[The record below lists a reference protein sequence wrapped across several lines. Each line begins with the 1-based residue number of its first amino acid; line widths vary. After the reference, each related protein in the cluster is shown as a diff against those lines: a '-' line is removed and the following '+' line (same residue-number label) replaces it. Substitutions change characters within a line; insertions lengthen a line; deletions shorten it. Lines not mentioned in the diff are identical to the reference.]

1 MKRLDASK
9 EAIVNMSWS
18 PDGKWITYNSG
29 AEIRLADV
37 ETGEIRVVGEGTCP
51 RLTKDNRVI
60 FEKDGEI
67 LAASAGNIQTL
78 ISKNDVIKEKA
89 KGFPLP
95 SPDDEILLFSVFNV
109 FDKVSQSLNAYAYR
123 HFLGHADMMGRKA
136 KLTSQQWYGG
146 DMMWFQDAS
155 RFVHYEFDSTA
166 GPQIRVVSRTFEMEG
181 RMSGLYPSIS
191 PDNRQI
197 AAKPRN
203 GGSVV
208 VYSTKGGWKDEDI
221 AITVVKIPLDK
232 PVRPAAAPP
241 IWLDNR
247 TLLVVEGEE
256 VFRVDTKKEKAEP
269 YKKSPPPTD
278 RRTPCMVASPD
289 REHIAVE
296 TPVEGGFELRVFEP
310 N

>member
-9 EAIVNMSWS
+9 EAIVNLSWS
-18 PDGKWITYNSG
+18 QDGKWITYNSG
-29 AEIRLADV
+29 PEIRLAEV
-37 ETGEIRVVGEGTCP
+37 ETGEIRIVGQGTCP
-51 RLTKDNRVI
+51 RITNDNRVI

-67 LAASAGNIQTL
+67 CAASAGNIKTL
-78 ISKNDVIKEKA
+78 ISKTDLVKDKA

-95 SPDDEILLFSVFNV
+95 SPDNEILLFCVFNV
-109 FDKVSQSLNAYAYR
+109 FDRVSQSLNAYPYR
-123 HFLGHADMMGRKA
+123 HFIGHSGMMGQKA
-136 KLTSQQWYGG
+136 RITTQQWYGG
-146 DMMWFQDAS
+146 DMVWFPDAS
-155 RFVHYEFDSTA
+155 RFIHYEFDSTA
-166 GPQIRVVSRTFEMEG
+166 GPQIRVAGRAGEVQG

-208 VYSTKGGWKDEDI
+208 IYSSKGGWKDEEI

-232 PVRPAAAPP
+232 AVRPSAAPAV
-241 IWLDNR
+241 WLDNR
-247 TLLVVEGEE
+247 TLIVAEGDE

-269 YKKSPPPTD
+269 YKKAPPPTD
-278 RRTPCMVASPD
+278 RRTAAMVASPT

-296 TPVEGGFELRVFEP
+296 TAVEGGFELRVFEP